1 VAQAIMTVT
10 LADEANDVVM
20 ASLPMQGTTAY
31 LSLKEVARIRPGDSV
46 LVQGA
51 TGGVGS
57 LAVQIAKALGAGFVV
72 GTASSEE
79 RRAFVR
85 DLGADLAIPYDTS
98 EWPQEVLRHTDGQ
111 GVDIILES
119 IGGNVFEQNFECL
132 ANFGRYVILGSTRG
146 PGEPL
151 APRRLMA
158 KTQSLSGIYVP
169 TFYRHRPHMI
179 GESLRFLANGAQR
192 GTIRASVAATLPLSR
207 TAEAH
212 RMLEERRAHGVIVLD
227 PRG

>member
-1 VAQAIMTVT
+1 
-10 LADEANDVVM
+10 
-20 ASLPMQGTTAY
+20 
-31 LSLKEVARIRPGDSV
+31 
-46 LVQGA
+46 
-51 TGGVGS
+51 
-57 LAVQIAKALGAGFVV
+57 
-72 GTASSEE
+72 
-79 RRAFVR
+79 
-85 DLGADLAIPYDTS
+85 LGADLAIPYDTS

-132 ANFGRYVILGSTRG
+132 APFGRYVILGSTRG

-169 TFYRHRPHMI
+169 LFYHHRPQMI
-179 GESLRFLANGAQR
+179 GESLRFLANGVQS
-192 GTIRASVAATLPLSR
+192 GTIKASVATMLPLSR

-212 RMLEERRAHGVIVLD
+212 RMLEGRRAQGIIVLD
-227 PRG
+227 PRNWRVTLVQTRHPRTIPFPSCSCCRRRRETLRPWRSHRAYRPCRAEHCWKKAS